1 MITLADQIACVEREL
16 KFRRRLYPHWVA
28 TRKMEQAEADT
39 ELARMEAVLVTLKGL
54 EPYLFKQGG
63 GEVAVAPV

>member
-1 MITLADQIACVEREL
+1 MIPLSDQIACVEREL

-28 TRKMEQAEADT
+28 NGKMEKAEADT
-39 ELARMEAVLVTLKGL
+39 EIARMEAVLVTLQGL
-54 EPYLFKQGG
+54 VPDLFNQGG